1 MPRSYARIIAV
12 CVVGIVVVLF
22 LSSIILERNLLFDD
36 SFISYRYAANLA
48 DGHGITWNVGEKP
61 VEGYTNFLLASPQ
74 HSRSPRSPSARSRCL
89 WYNLPD
95 SMGRNKNCMT
105 ARIMA
110 VANQKG
116 GVGKT
121 TSTVNIAAEFVARG
135 RRVLVVDLDPQGNAT
150 TSLGLDKA
158 ALKTTVYDVLLG
170 NAPTEI
176 VVAQTGRAQ
185 LSLLP
190 ATVDLAGAEIELV
203 DAPRRDQRLRDA
215 LAPLGDDYDLIII
228 DCPPSLG
235 LLTLNAL
242 CAAHGVVIPL
252 QCEYLALEGL
262 AQLKNTID
270 LVRTSLNPALHIIGV
285 VMTMYDGRTNLAQQ
299 VVAEVRRYFP
309 QRIFNTLVPRS
320 IRLSEAP
327 SYGQTIREYDPLGK
341 GTSAYSLLV
350 DEIQRRLE
358 DGL

>member
-1 MPRSYARIIAV
+1 
-12 CVVGIVVVLF
+12 
-22 LSSIILERNLLFDD
+22 
-36 SFISYRYAANLA
+36 
-48 DGHGITWNVGEKP
+48 
-61 VEGYTNFLLASPQ
+61 
-74 HSRSPRSPSARSRCL
+74 
-89 WYNLPD
+89 
-95 SMGRNKNCMT
+95 MT
-105 ARIMA
+105 ARIIA

-135 RRVLVVDLDPQGNAT
+135 QRVLVADLDPQGNAT
-150 TSLGLDKA
+150 TSLGVDKA
-158 ALKTTVYDVLLG
+158 SLRATVYDVLLG

-176 VVAQTGRAQ
+176 VVAATGRAN

-190 ATVDLAGAEIELV
+190 ATVDLAGAEVELV

-215 LAPLGDDYDLIII
+215 LAPISGEYDLIII

-242 CAAHGVVIPL
+242 CAADGVIIPL

-270 LVRTSLNPALHIIGV
+270 LVRTSLNTGLHIIGV

-299 VVAEVRRYFP
+299 VVGEVRRYFP

-327 SYGQTIREYDPLGK
+327 SYGQTIREYDPQSK
-341 GTSAYSLLV
+341 GASAYALLV
-350 DEIQRRLE
+350 DEIERRGE
-358 DGL
+358 ARP

>member
-1 MPRSYARIIAV
+1 
-12 CVVGIVVVLF
+12 
-22 LSSIILERNLLFDD
+22 
-36 SFISYRYAANLA
+36 
-48 DGHGITWNVGEKP
+48 
-61 VEGYTNFLLASPQ
+61 
-74 HSRSPRSPSARSRCL
+74 
-89 WYNLPD
+89 
-95 SMGRNKNCMT
+95 
-105 ARIMA
+105 MA

-150 TSLGLDKA
+150 TSLGVDKA

-176 VVAQTGRAQ
+176 VVAQTGRDHLA
-185 LSLLP
+185 LLP

-203 DAPRRDQRLRDA
+203 DAPRRDQRLRAA
-215 LAPLGDDYDLIII
+215 LAPLSDDYDLIII

-242 CAAHGVVIPL
+242 CAAHGVIIPL

-327 SYGQTIREYDPLGK
+327 SYGQTIREYDPQGK
-341 GTSAYSLLV
+341 GTSAYGLLV